1 MTNCIFCKIINKEA
15 PAKIISEDAQIIA
28 FEDIKPVAPI
38 HILIIPKRHIPSV
51 DDLEPE
57 DKDLM
62 GELLLKAKMLAE
74 KMKLNKKGYKLA
86 FNVGRGGGQIVDH
99 LHLHLLGG
107 WKSEKERNI
116 PGMP

>member
-1 MTNCIFCKIINKEA
+1 MSCIFCKIINKEA

-28 FEDIKPVAPI
+28 FEDVKPAAPI

-51 DDLEPE
+51 DDLKPE

-62 GELLLKAKMLAE
+62 GELLLTAKLIAE
-74 KMKLNKKGYKLA
+74 KLTLNKKGYKLA